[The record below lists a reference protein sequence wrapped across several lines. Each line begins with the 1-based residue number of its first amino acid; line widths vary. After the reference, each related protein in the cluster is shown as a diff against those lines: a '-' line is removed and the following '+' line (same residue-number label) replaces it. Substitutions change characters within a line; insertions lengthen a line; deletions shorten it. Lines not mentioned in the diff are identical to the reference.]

1 MIRIAVCVKDVVNQ
15 FRAMLHPHAV
25 IPLRLSGKVLPPGK
39 LKSALSFMFLYM
51 LLLVMGCTIL
61 TSMGWD
67 TDTALGSSL
76 SCLSNIGP
84 GTGHT
89 GPAGT
94 YALMSDAAKLMLSFF
109 MLVGRLEFYTIL
121 FLFMPEFWRM
131 K

>member
-1 MIRIAVCVKDVVNQ
+1 VVNQ
-15 FRAMLHPHAV
+15 FRMQLHPRAV
-25 IPLRLSGKVLPPGK
+25 LPIRLSGRVLPQAK
-39 LKSALSFMFLYM
+39 VKSALSFLYLYFLM
-51 LLLVMGCTIL
+51 VVIGCVVL

-84 GTGHT
+84 GTGAT

-94 YALMSDAAKLMLSFF
+94 YAAMPALAKLMLSFF
-109 MLVGRLEFYTIL
+109 MLVGRLEFYTVL
-121 FLFMPEFWRM
+121 FLFMPSFWRM

>member
-1 MIRIAVCVKDVVNQ
+1 
-15 FRAMLHPHAV
+15 
-25 IPLRLSGKVLPPGK
+25 VLPPGK
-39 LKSALSFMFLYM
+39 IKSALSFMFLYM